1 MPGPS
6 EALKRMTTKELVMLL
21 MASQDHKEDEWF
33 RDAIVDEIKTRKDE
47 VPHGVLEK
55 SEQENCGPGDQA

>member
-1 MPGPS
+1 MFGPN
-6 EALKRMTTKELVMLL
+6 EALKRMTTEELVLL
-21 MASQDHKEDEWF
+21 LAASQDHKEDQWF

-55 SEQENCGPGDQA
+55 SEQEHY